1 MFNYKMSKIMTHYRL
16 KTYLIITGLIN
27 RLNLMWIEWLHFIL
41 VSLKCNYS

>member
-1 MFNYKMSKIMTHYRL
+1 MSKKMTHYSL
-16 KTYLIITGLIN
+16 KTYLIITGLAVN